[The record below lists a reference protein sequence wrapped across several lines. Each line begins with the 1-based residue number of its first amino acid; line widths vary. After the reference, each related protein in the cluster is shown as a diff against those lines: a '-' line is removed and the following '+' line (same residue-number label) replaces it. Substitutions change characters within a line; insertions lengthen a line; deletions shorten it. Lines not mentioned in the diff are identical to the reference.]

1 MAGMSVAIAPSDV
14 RWVLVADLFDPPG
27 QRGAPAPRRHRAM
40 VDGMGRTGIQ
50 WRYLPGPPPNVDRGW
65 SQRRRLRANGVSAAA
80 VACLAAIV
88 R

>member
-1 MAGMSVAIAPSDV
+1 MSVAIAPSDV

-27 QRGAPAPRRHRAM
+27 QRGAPAPNRHRAM
-40 VDGMGRTGIQ
+40 VDGMLSIGGTGIQ
-50 WRYLPGPPPNVDRGW
+50 WRHLPGPPPTVDRGW

-80 VACLAAIV
+80 VARLAAIV